1 MEEEVVAVLGLVL
14 TIAHVTMVHVRMLGH
29 FIRPHVFKVGGDQ
42 VGKEVV
48 FALPA
53 FATKSTLD
61 EGLIATR
68 KSSWDKA
75 KAGQFQ
81 AIVAACL
88 LHCYCLI
95 IDASLIIHIILGVAC
110 SIADQCIAS
119 GSWGVDIGILTRTHG
134 PHTPNQSHPQL

>member
-68 KSSWDKA
+68 KSSRYKA

-81 AIVAACL
+81 AIVATCL
-88 LHCYCLI
+88 LHGYCLI
-95 IDASLIIHIILGVAC
+95 IDIASLIIHIILGVAC

-134 PHTPNQSHPQL
+134 QVVII